1 TQTTTPVPVQS
12 RNGVDLPSNLGI
24 SREEIE

>member
-12 RNGVDLPSNLGI
+12 RNGVDLTSHLGM
-24 SREEIE
+24 SMGEIR